1 MSELYILQLDTAQ
14 LETKLFDCAA
24 EVGEL
29 YTKAQ
34 ELSAQVK
41 QSQSQVAQNESIAR
55 AEQEALRAN
64 KMGVMTAGDAKARE
78 AQFGAYWL
86 EQLNVDVRY
95 HQDYLELRQ
104 AEGELLNAQT
114 ELKSAELEFTALRAV
129 ADLRVARL
137 NALINLGQPNN
148 NVVIPPE
155 YMIEKDIRG
164 EGGSERE

>member
-1 MSELYILQLDTAQ
+1 MSELYDLQADTAG
-14 LETKLFDCAA
+14 LEKTLVECAL
-24 EVGEL
+24 EMGEL

-41 QSQSQVAQNESIAR
+41 QSQAQGAQNESIAR

-78 AQFGAYWL
+78 AQFEAYWVT
-86 EQLNVDVRY
+86 QLNEDVRY
-95 HQDYLELRQ
+95 RQDYLELRQ

-137 NALINLGQPNN
+137 NALIQLAGG
-148 NVVIPPE
+148 
-155 YMIEKDIRG
+155 IRQ
-164 EGGSERE
+164 E